1 MDRFTVIVTGGTR
14 GLGLAMA
21 SAFAARGHRVWSLF
35 VRDETAAALA
45 RTQLT
50 ALDRDARVIRAD
62 ATEAN
67 PALWQEAGE
76 TGERLVL
83 INNAWPS
90 FEPGP
95 LHLQDWEAFDR
106 GFQQGLKAAWQCSR
120 AALRPMSRAG
130 GGTIVNV
137 LTRATAGSPPGGFG
151 AYVTA
156 KHALRGLTLSLAAE
170 YAPRGI
176 RVCSISPGLMDTGF
190 TQAWDARF
198 LEAAKASTELTDPT
212 TVAARVLEAVESPDL
227 AGRGEDLPLLP

>member
-1 MDRFTVIVTGGTR
+1 MDRFTVIITGGTR
-14 GLGLAMA
+14 GLGFAMA
-21 SAFAARGHRVWSLF
+21 RAFAARGHRVWSVF
-35 VRDETAAALA
+35 ARDEAAAALA
-45 RTQLT
+45 RAQLT
-50 ALDRDARVIRAD
+50 ALHQEARVIQAD
-62 ATEAN
+62 ATE
-67 PALWQEAGE
+67 PTPTLWQEAGG

-83 INNAWPS
+83 INNAWAS

-95 LHLQDWEAFDR
+95 LHLQEWEAFDR

-120 AALRPMSRAG
+120 AVLRPMIRAG

-137 LTRATAGSPPGGFG
+137 LTRATLEGPPAGFG

-176 RVCSISPGLMDTGF
+176 RVFSISPGLMDTGF

-198 LEAAKASTELTDPT
+198 LEAAKASTELTEPT

-227 AGRGEDLPLLP
+227 AGRGEDLSLLR